1 MQFLKPWKSEEIY
14 INFLPFK
21 YYRREYISISI
32 ISLFRILN
40 QHSKNGIAWCEA
52 FLMSILQ
59 VKALDIISISPQE
72 VKKYNLIFPNP
83 SFLSKIPVYLTP
95 EELAPPLQWMQMTTL
110 TVCVLSKKPKSPI
123 EANRDVIGDFK
134 YSFIN
139 FTFKSSEI
147 IDCKINLMIDD
158 SF

>member
-1 MQFLKPWKSEEIY
+1 
-14 INFLPFK
+14 
-21 YYRREYISISI
+21 
-32 ISLFRILN
+32 
-40 QHSKNGIAWCEA
+40 
-52 FLMSILQ
+52 MSILQ